1 MVSLSLYSPAF
12 QLSLISFIY
21 AAFLWFVFTYKQKIK
36 SLELKVFNYL
46 INLNILSFIFEYGC
60 LFVVNKYGL
69 TDFYSIF
76 IIRCY
81 LIFLAIYNGLFF
93 IYVIVIS
100 LSLKERELY
109 YNKIKLIC
117 IIFISFVFMFIFSF
131 SLELIPYSNTYY
143 FDGNSVSALIICT
156 MVAGI
161 AGLGFIVYGRVKNGV
176 SLRKY
181 IPIIILDIGLIVFYL
196 VQNKIHAF
204 YLIPVFQSYTLLYMN
219 FTIENPDVQVIEDLT
234 ISMEEAKKA
243 NRVKND
249 FIDSISHE
257 VRSPISS
264 IVRYA
269 KDIQKLNENGL
280 ANKKEI
286 DEKLELMK
294 SSNNYLLEIVGGILE
309 VNQMESSNNE
319 IEELEY
325 DIREEISKLLK
336 VNAFRFQNKE
346 IEVNVECDTNVPNIL
361 IGDGPHIKEV
371 INHLLSNSIKYT
383 EKGFITIR
391 VDWEKKKSTSGNLK
405 ISIIDSGEGIAE
417 ELKEHIFDSGSSAS
431 SKTNMGLGLP
441 ISKHLVERMG
451 GTLSFESQVG
461 KGSTFVFI
469 VPQKIK

>member
-21 AAFLWFVFTYKQKIK
+21 AVFLWSVFTYKQKIK

-46 INLNILSFIFEYGC
+46 INLNILSFIFEYAC

-69 TDFYSIF
+69 ADFYSIF

-81 LIFLAIYNGLFF
+81 LIFLAIYNGLFL

-117 IIFISFVFMFIFSF
+117 IVFISFVFVFIFSF
-131 SLELIPYSNTYY
+131 SLELIPYSKTYY
-143 FDGNSVSALIICT
+143 FDGNSVSALILCT
-156 MVAGI
+156 MVSGL
-161 AGLGFIVYGRVKNGV
+161 AGLGFIGYGRVKNNV

-181 IPIIILDIGLIVFYL
+181 IPIIILDVGLIVFYL
-196 VQNKIHAF
+196 VQNRIHAF
-204 YLIPVFQSYTLLYMN
+204 YLIPVFQSFTLLYMN

-257 VRSPISS
+257 VRSPINS
-264 IVRYA
+264 IVKYA
-269 KDIQKLNENGL
+269 EDIQKLNKNGFSS
-280 ANKKEI
+280 KKEI

-294 SSNNYLLEIVGGILE
+294 SSNNYLLELVGGILE

-319 IEELEY
+319 IEEIEY
-325 DIREEISKLLK
+325 SIRDEISKLLK
-336 VNAFRFQNKE
+336 VNSFRIQNKE
-346 IEVNVECDTNVPNIL
+346 IEVNVECDTNVPESL
-361 IGDGPHIKEV
+361 IGDGAHIKEV

-383 EKGFITIR
+383 DKGYITIR
-391 VDWEKKKSTSGNLK
+391 VDWEKKKSTNGILK
-405 ISIIDSGEGIAE
+405 ISIIDTGEGIADE
-417 ELKEHIFDSGSSAS
+417 IKEHIFESGGNES
-431 SKTNMGLGLP
+431 NHQNVGLGLP

-451 GTLSFESQVG
+451 GDLTFDSEIG
-461 KGSTFVFI
+461 KGSTFVFT